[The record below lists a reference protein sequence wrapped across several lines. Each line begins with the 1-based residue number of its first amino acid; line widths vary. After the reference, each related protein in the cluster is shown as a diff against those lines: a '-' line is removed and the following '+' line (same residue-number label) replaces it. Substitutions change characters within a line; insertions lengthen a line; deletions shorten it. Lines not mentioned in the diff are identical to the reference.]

1 MLEDTLPS
9 LPALFGN
16 PLLRGELQEI
26 VAPGPI
32 DWLPLAN
39 FGADP
44 RPRISATSLAYFQG
58 LAAQSVSKRS
68 AASAAAIRPISQC
81 QRH

>member
-32 DWLPLAN
+32 DWLPQNLPA
-39 FGADP
+39 
-44 RPRISATSLAYFQG
+44 
-58 LAAQSVSKRS
+58 
-68 AASAAAIRPISQC
+68 
-81 QRH
+81 